1 MEVTPVTDRDSSADP
16 GAPEYQS
23 LSGAAVMA
31 LVLGL
36 ASPLALALP
45 VLLVIPAAAVC
56 LAILAQRKIRDS
68 AGTQTGAAVARWGVA
83 LALISATAAL
93 AHGPVRDAIYRRQLT
108 EIAQRWFNLLAEDRI
123 DDALALL
130 SGQATSNLRPPSRGP
145 GETPPPEAEV
155 LTIVREKM
163 RTDPI
168 ARCLSGKKT
177 PLVVTV
183 LSATESAIDGGRTM
197 LSAEFTV
204 AGAGD
209 ENSCRIMVQGVRLAH
224 YVVNGQ
230 PWRIERWG
238 ETAAAPHDHA
248 HP

>member
-1 MEVTPVTDRDSSADP
+1 MEVNPVSDGDP
-16 GAPEYQS
+16 IAEPAAPEYQS

-45 VLLVIPAAAVC
+45 VLLVVPAAAVGM
-56 LAILAQRKIRDS
+56 AILAHRKIRDS

-83 LALISATAAL
+83 LALVSATTAL

-108 EIAQRWFNLLAEDRI
+108 EVAQRWFNLLAEDRI
-123 DDALALL
+123 DDSLALL
-130 SGQATSNLRPPSRGP
+130 SGQAAANLRPPSRGP
-145 GETPPPEAEV
+145 GATPPPEAEV

-163 RTDPI
+163 RSDPI

-183 LSATESAIDGGRTM
+183 NSATESAADGGRAM
-197 LSAEFTV
+197 MSAEFTV
-204 AGAGD
+204 TGAGD
-209 ENSCRIMVQGVRLAH
+209 AEPCHVMVQGVRMAH
-224 YVVNGQ
+224 YVASGQ

-238 ETAAAPHDHA
+238 DTAEAPHDH
-248 HP
+248 P